1 MNALTLN
8 HAPNSRGWTRS
19 HILLI
24 FGLLFL
30 SFVFMYAQKVSH
42 EVNQLS
48 AELQTLSQRQKQ
60 VSRPTLA
67 KTTSSQDKAIEV
79 AVDEILLPWNSLFK
93 ALESANHEG
102 IQMLA
107 IEPNP
112 KSKLVRIKAIALDT
126 ESMMRYLNNLDAQKT
141 LGKVHL
147 VSHEVV
153 EMNGQSAIELVVEAI
168 WNV

>member
-1 MNALTLN
+1 MNTLSLN
-8 HAPNSRGWTRS
+8 HAPNSNVWMQS
-19 HILLI
+19 YFLLI

-42 EVNQLS
+42 EVNQLN

-60 VSRPTLA
+60 VSRPILA
-67 KTTSSQDKAIEV
+67 KTTNSQDKAIKV

-112 KSKLVRIKAIALDT
+112 KNELVRIKAIALDT

-141 LGKVHL
+141 LGKVRL

-153 EMNGQSAIELVVEAI
+153 EMSGQNAIELVAEAI

>member
-1 MNALTLN
+1 
-8 HAPNSRGWTRS
+8 
-19 HILLI
+19 
-24 FGLLFL
+24 
-30 SFVFMYAQKVSH
+30 MYAQKVSH
-42 EVNQLS
+42 EVNQLN

-60 VSRPTLA
+60 VSRPILA
-67 KTTSSQDKAIEV
+67 KTTNSQDKAIEV

-112 KSKLVRIKAIALDT
+112 KNKLIRIKAIALDT

-141 LGKVHL
+141 LGKVRL
-147 VSHEVV
+147 VSHEMV
-153 EMNGQSAIELVVEAI
+153 EMNGQNAIELVAEAI